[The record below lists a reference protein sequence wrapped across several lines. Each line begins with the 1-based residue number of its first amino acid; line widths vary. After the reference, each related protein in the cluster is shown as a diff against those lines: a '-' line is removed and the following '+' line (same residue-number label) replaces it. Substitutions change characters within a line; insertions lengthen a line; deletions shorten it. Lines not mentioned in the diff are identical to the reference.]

1 MIRVL
6 LADDHP
12 VVRSGYQRLLEQAG
26 DIQVIAE
33 AADGEAA
40 YAALVQAPADV
51 LVTDLSMPGGGGL
64 ELIRRVLARQPEARI
79 LVFSMHDS
87 DQLVRRALD
96 AGARGYL
103 TKASAPD
110 CLTDAVR
117 ALHTGR
123 RYLSPDLP
131 PSLLL
136 REPEHEA
143 DRLASLTAREFETFR
158 LLALGRSVNECAS
171 ELKLSAKT
179 ISNQQTVIK
188 EKLGVSTSAALAHLA
203 IRHGV
208 IPESGL

>member
-87 DQLVRRALD
+87 PQLVRRALD

-117 ALHTGR
+117 ALNAGR

-131 PSLLL
+131 PLLLL

-203 IRHGV
+203 MRHGV